1 MLLYLLNTVSYT
13 VMMLPSMIEEETS
26 FQNSKDFLKMKK
38 KASKDR
44 VMDVIYQTMRS
55 GKRLPMFA
63 LDHRIQPLKLE
74 KADASA

>member
-1 MLLYLLNTVSYT
+1 MQFLLNTVSYP

-44 VMDVIYQTMRS
+44 VMGVIYQTLHS
-55 GKRLPMFA
+55 GKRLPIFA
-63 LDHRIQPLKLE
+63 PDHRIRPLE
-74 KADASA
+74 KADAEN